1 MWDSHSDQI
10 EHRQRIIDMM
20 RLHLAAVLLG
30 CFMDLCF
37 GDPDWLWHPVCAM
50 GSLINWL
57 EKKLR
62 NRFSK
67 NKKGERSAGL
77 LLVLLVLLITGGLSL
92 GILITAYTVSPY
104 AGLLMESLMCYQ
116 IMAWHSLKKES
127 MKVYH
132 AFQRQDLEGAR
143 YAVSMIVGRDTND
156 LTDVGITKAAV
167 ETIAENTSDGIIA
180 PFLFMVCFGG
190 AGGVLYKAVNTM
202 DSMIG
207 YQNERYLWFG
217 RTAAKLDDSFNY
229 LAARISAVLMMGA
242 GYVCQFFH
250 TICEKGMNPYSGRR
264 GFHIFLRDRF
274 NHKSPN
280 SAQTEA
286 VCAGVLQVELAGNAR
301 YFGTLYEKP
310 TIGDPLRPIE
320 YEDIRRANVLMTVTY
335 LLALLPVA
343 LLVVLLNF
351 YT

>member
-1 MWDSHSDQI
+1 MI
-10 EHRQRIIDMM
+10 
-20 RLHLAAVLLG
+20 RLHLTAVLLG
-30 CFMDLCF
+30 CFLDLCF
-37 GDPDWLWHPVCAM
+37 GDPDWLWHPVCAI

-67 NKKGERSAGL
+67 DRKGEQSSGL
-77 LLVLLVLLITGGLSL
+77 ILVILVLLTTGGLSL
-92 GILITAYTVSPY
+92 GILMIAYMASPY
-104 AGLLMESLMCYQ
+104 VGLLMESLLCYQ
-116 IMAWHSLKKES
+116 MMAWHSLKKES
-127 MKVYH
+127 MKVYY

-143 YAVSMIVGRDTND
+143 YAVSMIVGRDTKE

-190 AGGVLYKAVNTM
+190 VGGALYKAVNTM

-217 RTAAKLDDSFNY
+217 RAAAKLDDIINY
-229 LAARISAVLMMGA
+229 LPARISAGLMIGA
-242 GYVCQFFH
+242 GYICQFFH
-250 TICEKGMNPYSGRR
+250 SLYEKKENPYSGSCGLR
-264 GFHIFLRDRF
+264 IFLRDRF

-310 TIGDPLRPIE
+310 TIGDPIRSIE
-320 YEDIRRANVLMTVTY
+320 YEDIRRANVLMSVTY
-335 LLALLPVA
+335 LLALLPVV
-343 LLVVLLNF
+343 LLVVLL
-351 YT
+351 